1 MQSNEAWRN
10 ATGRFSAAMEEAKSV
25 LNEAFKGTRGRLQKF
40 LLFLLWDGYRTAVS
54 AQILVQHGLTD
65 RRIPADSVEVLTRQI
80 LERAILSSYCRKH
93 ASAEV
98 VDRFLKTSAGQWER
112 SWQPLTTD
120 EDKDLPVKEL
130 PDYKQ
135 MAEDVGGN
143 LYEIYRKL
151 SYLVHPRAAQ
161 PYSLV
166 EEESG
171 LSPETL
177 FRKRSQGIL
186 PVAASLLIILTRNFS
201 DSQSKRSSSSNS
213 SP

>member
-1 MQSNEAWRN
+1 MELKEAWRN
-10 ATGRFSAAMEEAKSV
+10 AADRFSAAMEGAKSV

-54 AQILVQHGLTD
+54 AQTLVQQGLTD
-65 RRIPADSVEVLTRQI
+65 PRIPADSVELLTPQI
-80 LERAILSSYCRKH
+80 LERAILSSYCRKY

-98 VDRFLKTSAGQWER
+98 VDRFLKTSARQWER
-112 SWQPLTTD
+112 SWQPLITT
-120 EDKDLPVKEL
+120 EDRDLPVKQL

-135 MAEDVGGN
+135 MAEDIGGN
-143 LYEIYRKL
+143 LYEIYGKL
-151 SYLVHPRAAQ
+151 SYLIHPRAAQ

-171 LSPETL
+171 LSPEI
-177 FRKRSQGIL
+177 FSRRRIQKIL
-186 PVAASLLIILTRNFS
+186 PVAASLLIILTQNFS
-201 DSQSKRSSSSNS
+201 DSQSEGSSSSNS